1 MVWDSFFKHG
11 WTVVYSFSLLLI
23 DAFDDKVFDMNIEE
37 FTRYFRSLKGQHI
50 HNERHGNYDICAYEK
65 KLRKLVGDG
74 SLLTN
79 LVSDDELNL
88 LQRRYE
94 EGLIKFH
101 LRSNSIR
108 KSIYAR
114 SLLAQVE
121 GPARVDSIELRK
133 RIEDA
138 DADIKRYRA
147 SYRSTGRVL
156 ATCKAELQDLL
167 EIKSILSAHLSIMI
181 NEGRCLEVKTPHP
194 EWSY

>member
-1 MVWDSFFKHG
+1 M
-11 WTVVYSFSLLLI
+11 
-23 DAFDDKVFDMNIEE
+23 
-37 FTRYFRSLKGQHI
+37 
-50 HNERHGNYDICAYEK
+50 
-65 KLRKLVGDG
+65 
-74 SLLTN
+74 
-79 LVSDDELNL
+79 SDDELNL

-121 GPARVDSIELRK
+121 GPARVDFIKLRK

-181 NEGRCLEVKTPHP
+181 NEGNVSKSRPPTPNGAIRAMITKIEKGERRMSNAAARHKKAVWNHTLSHANLEEAVKRKEHFSFQLNEIVKLNE
-194 EWSY
+194 EWRSDTIKNVCQELDLT